1 MRIRLGA
8 TLLTTLLLAGSS
20 AGLPGTAFD
29 TPVLGGV
36 VAGSVAGS
44 EDVIV
49 RTEPLSV
56 PPKGGVSGS
65 AVSSLRT
72 AAAPAIPGCAA

>member
-1 MRIRLGA
+1 LRRCCWQA
-8 TLLTTLLLAGSS
+8 ARQ
-20 AGLPGTAFD
+20 APGHGAFD

-44 EDVIV
+44 EDVVV